1 MYTYLNRFVH
11 GEYMN
16 YLEKYAMFQ
25 AYTILFLTE
34 YPEIT
39 RFFLKNFI
47 YRSRRTEAYRSRVTL
62 IQINSLPE
70 GCNIKNYNIL
80 ILNTKTRCFALRL
93 ILNNMATI
101 VETNDD
107 HFYSNVL
114 PKSKLFVACNKWLII
129 LFVKVKN
136 LNVH

>member
-1 MYTYLNRFVH
+1 MH
-11 GEYMN
+11 
-16 YLEKYAMFQ
+16 YLEKYMMFQ

-70 GCNIKNYNIL
+70 GCNIKDYKIL
-80 ILNTKTRCFALRL
+80 IPSTKTRFALRL
-93 ILNNMATI
+93 TLNNIAI
-101 VETNDD
+101 IIKTNND

-114 PKSKLFVACNKWLII
+114 LKSKLFIAYK
-129 LFVKVKN
+129 K
-136 LNVH
+136 